1 MHEAAVILLYRGNW
15 MLPISS
21 IMLADRVVGSWELL
35 RHLLGRNVVAHE
47 YLLNQL
53 CLLLT
58 IKFYPVMDSSLQRLV
73 KPT

>member
-47 YLLNQL
+47 CLLNQL
-53 CLLLT
+53 C
-58 IKFYPVMDSSLQRLV
+58 M
-73 KPT
+73 